1 MKKLTLNRLA
11 FAGLRA
17 NRKEYRLLWVGI
29 FFAVFF
35 TVGTLL
41 GMDIL
46 FQKYDR
52 QIRAAYGRED
62 AIFFDADISPE
73 ALTSQGLAKEAGAV
87 TLVGTL
93 RNFPVGYY
101 DESAQKLLSR
111 RCLEGHLPQAAGET
125 AMNRRVLERLFPN
138 TRLGDTL
145 VLSITGADGNVTQ
158 KECRLVG
165 ILQRQFENDTRGFLR
180 KYLPQATLGLPEVL
194 LSSREDL
201 PPVCRHLVFTF
212 PLGGSLADCQATYPG
227 RAFLGIDSGGNLYT
241 DESFCSPF
249 ATYLHV
255 ADNGSSLILAGS
267 SLLLASMLGIFST
280 VSGQFHKKED
290 QYRMLKIIGAT
301 RGQIR
306 AVSSREALLLAVITA
321 PVGSLCALL
330 FVSIL
335 RFFFPESL
343 PCPPRLGWLLVGM
356 LLSSLLVWLAA
367 RLPGLLYRPG
377 IAPRRRLLPL
387 RSHRSFSL
395 PALWNRRKFRFHPF
409 RSLCTAVLTALFCV
423 SFPVFLDYSADS
435 LREIPD
441 IKAKEYSDMDIRAI
455 GYRMDT
461 GYFTFLPTDHLST
474 EVLPQL
480 EAMPGVQKA
489 SGYWLSNVIALTDH
503 VGSYYPL
510 LDSRNR
516 HLFQYRPEL
525 LTPRQQQELET
536 EPRFCEIYRYLQQQL
551 HTQQIPLS
559 LQLVVLDDVT
569 QLEPYLTSGSIDLDA
584 INQGQA
590 VLADFPTYYEFQI
603 QGGTSKTREPGP
615 DAIRVI
621 QNDQI
626 FAGDT
631 LPLVQLCLR
640 EGTYDPQFSEGA
652 VENFPFAQAETCSA
666 SPVVCGVLSQG
677 KYGFQSGVLITT
689 PQGLKNLGLRCDS
702 TQSITVDLTP
712 DATSPQKDAIWA
724 ELQRLACREDDLE
737 ATDNTNFAAVFRG
750 TLLRGALLWGGLTAM
765 LLLLTVLQLQGDIRR
780 QLRSEARTIGIL
792 RAVGCAEE
800 TLLRAYRRQ
809 ILSSACLGWLLA
821 LCFYLKDYDPGYL
834 WDILLGKYQDTDLF
848 RLPLPLLCAAALVA
862 VTNIFLLKRELHQ
875 LIASSVI
882 ENIREE

>member
-11 FAGLRA
+11 FAGLRV

-52 QIRAAYGRED
+52 QIRAAYGQED
-62 AIFFDADISPE
+62 AILFDAGISSE
-73 ALTSQGLAKEAGAV
+73 TLTGQDLAKKAGTV

-93 RNFPVGYY
+93 RDFPVGYY
-101 DESAQKLLSR
+101 DENAQDLLSR

-145 VLSITGADGNVTQ
+145 VLSITGADGKVIQT
-158 KECRLVG
+158 ECRLVG
-165 ILQRQFENDTRGFLR
+165 ILQGQFENDTRGFLR
-180 KYLPQATLGLPEVL
+180 KYLPQATIGLPEVL
-194 LSSREDL
+194 LSSRDGL
-201 PPVCRHLVFTF
+201 SPVCRHLVFTF
-212 PLGGSLADCQATYPG
+212 PLGGSLADCQAAYPDG
-227 RAFLGIDSGGNLYT
+227 AFLGIDSAGSPYT
-241 DESFCSPF
+241 DKPLYSVFT
-249 ATYLHV
+249 TYLDV
-255 ADNGSSLILAGS
+255 ISNGSSLILAGS

-280 VSGQFHKKED
+280 VSGQFHRKED

-306 AVSSREALLLAVITA
+306 AVSSRESALLALLTA

-330 FVSIL
+330 FVSVL

-343 PCPPRLGWLLVGM
+343 PYPPRLRWLLVGM
-356 LLSSLLVWLAA
+356 VLSTLLVWLAA
-367 RLPGLLYRPG
+367 RLPGLLYRPE
-377 IAPRRRLLPL
+377 IAPRRRLLPI
-387 RSHRSFSL
+387 RSCKVFSL
-395 PALWNRRKFRFHPF
+395 PALLNRRKFRFHPF
-409 RSLCTAVLTALFCV
+409 RSLCAALLTALFCV

-435 LREIPD
+435 LGEISD
-441 IKAKEYSDMDIRAI
+441 IRTRGYSDMEIRSI
-455 GYRMDT
+455 SYRIDT
-461 GYFTFLPTDHLST
+461 GYFTFLPTDHLSADI
-474 EVLPQL
+474 LPQL

-510 LDSRNR
+510 LNSRNR
-516 HLFQYRPEL
+516 HLSRYRPEL
-525 LTPRQQQELET
+525 LTPKQQQELET

-551 HTQQIPLS
+551 HTQQIPFS
-559 LQLVVLDDVT
+559 LQLAVLDDVT

-590 VLADFPTYYEFQI
+590 VLADMPTYYRGLH
-603 QGGTSKTREPGP
+603 QGNTYTSREP
-615 DAIRVI
+615 DSDTVRVI
-621 QNDQI
+621 RNDQI

-631 LPLVQLCLR
+631 LPLIQLCLR
-640 EGTYDPQFSEGA
+640 EGTYDLRFSEGA
-652 VENFPFAQAETCSA
+652 VENFPFAQAETRSA
-666 SPVVCGVLSQG
+666 SPVVCGVLSRG
-677 KYGFQSGVLITT
+677 KYGFGSGVIITT

-712 DATSPQKDAIWA
+712 NATPAQKNAIW
-724 ELQRLACREDDLE
+724 EEVQRLACREDDLE
-737 ATDNTNFAAVFRG
+737 ETDNTDFAAVFRG
-750 TLLRGALLWGGLTAM
+750 TLLRRTLFQGGLTAM
-765 LLLLTVLQLQGDIRR
+765 LLLLTVLQMQGDIRR
-780 QLRSEARTIGIL
+780 RLRSEKRTIGIL
-792 RAVGCAEE
+792 RAVGCDED
-800 TLLRAYRRQ
+800 TLLHTYRRQ
-809 ILSSACLGWLLA
+809 ILLSACLGWLLA
-821 LCFYLKDYDPGYL
+821 LCLYLKDYDPGYL
-834 WDILLGKYQDTDLF
+834 WGILLGKNQDSDLF

-862 VTNIFLLKRELHQ
+862 VTNIFLLKQELHRV
-875 LIASSVI
+875 ITSSVTA
-882 ENIREE
+882 NIREE